1 MQCQFVIMVIEIII
15 AHNNIVV
22 SFAQNS
28 GALASI
34 EQVEQL
40 PLPSDTVQR
49 ARVSSAYIRQMTDE
63 NLLIPGKY
71 LNLLDTIGQ
80 GIIA

>member
-1 MQCQFVIMVIEIII
+1 M
-15 AHNNIVV
+15 V

-80 GIIA
+80 GIIV